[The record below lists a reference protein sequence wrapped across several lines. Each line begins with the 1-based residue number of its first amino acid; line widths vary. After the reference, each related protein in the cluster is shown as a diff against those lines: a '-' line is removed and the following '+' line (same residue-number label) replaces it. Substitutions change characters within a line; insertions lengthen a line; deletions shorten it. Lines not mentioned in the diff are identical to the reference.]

1 MTDLNIYSKEQTDTL
16 LGAKANSSSL
26 ATVATSGSYNDLTN
40 KPSLASVATSGSYN
54 DLTNTPTIPSG
65 TDLVPAGGTDGQVL
79 TKVSGT
85 PAWANAVSGIT
96 NWTKCYTG
104 SQSNPT
110 YDLSDVRQIENAIYN
125 TLGLNTDGVYLVYLE
140 VGGSLI
146 VDQSIY
152 GVWGIM
158 DDSILNV
165 IGIWD
170 DFNPQK
176 DTYVLLGGRIGGDT
190 GGTVPGSINKMVF
203 YNTSTSTLSVVS
215 ISGTFKVYAK
225 FIGEDDL

>member
-1 MTDLNIYSKEQTDTL
+1 MTDLNIYSKEQIDEL
-16 LGAKANSSSL
+16 LNAKVNSSSL

-54 DLTNTPTIPSG
+54 DLTNTPIIPSG
-65 TDLVPAGGTDGQVL
+65 TELVPAGGTDGQVL

-85 PAWANAVSGIT
+85 PAWANAVSGVT

-110 YDLSDVRQIENAIYN
+110 YNFSDVRYIGQAIYN

-140 VGGSLI
+140 TVSSI
-146 VDQSIY
+146 ISNESIY

-158 DDSILNV
+158 DDDILNV

-170 DFNPQK
+170 DYNAQK
-176 DTYVLLGGRIGGDT
+176 DTYILLGGRIGGNT
-190 GGTVPGSINKMVF
+190 SGTVPGSINKLVF
-203 YNTSTSTLSVVS
+203 FNTSTSALSVVT
-215 ISGTFKVYAK
+215 ISGTFNVFAK
-225 FIGEDDL
+225 FIGEDSI

>member
-26 ATVATSGSYNDLTN
+26 ATVATSGSYNDLTD

-54 DLTNTPTIPSG
+54 DLSNTPTIPSG
-65 TDLVPAGGTDGQVL
+65 TELVPSGGTDGQVL

-85 PAWANAVSGIT
+85 PAWANATSGIT

-104 SQSNPT
+104 SSSSPT
-110 YDLSDVRQIENAIYN
+110 YELSDVRYINQAIYN
-125 TLGLNTDGVYLVYLE
+125 TLGINTNGVYLVYLE
-140 VGGSLI
+140 TGSSI
-146 VDQSIY
+146 ISNEAIY

-158 DDSILNV
+158 DDDILNV

-170 DFNPQK
+170 DYNAQK
-176 DTYVLLGGRIGGDT
+176 DTYVLIGGRVGGAT
-190 GGTVPGSINKMVF
+190 NGTVPGSINKLVF
-203 YNTSTSTLSVVS
+203 FNTSTSALSVVT
-215 ISGTFKVYAK
+215 ISGTFKVFAK
-225 FIGEDDL
+225 FIGEDSI